1 MFGEIHAGFDRGD
14 VVPYL
19 GPGVLALAG
28 ADCTLPY
35 APDVL
40 VGKLTAAATV
50 PHKIR
55 NNLTAAAQF
64 IENFKH
70 RKSVNAA
77 MTKAFEDPMA
87 ATALHR
93 WLAARPKLPL
103 LVNAWYDDLPQKA
116 LSTRGSWGIVQGV
129 SQAEHF
135 GEWVHYFRPDG
146 SRIEGAP
153 RARDSSGAKAPADA
167 PDETLSWKTLLY
179 QPIGSVAPAR
189 NFIISDSDYVEI
201 LTEID
206 IQTPIPEAV
215 RSIRRG
221 KNFLFL
227 GCRFSTQIE
236 RTFARQ
242 IMKRSSDRH
251 FAVLPEEPTRNEVR
265 FLREQNIVRIDM
277 PLEAFVAKL
286 TGDALGATELASAG
300 EA

>member
-1 MFGEIHAGFDRGD
+1 MLGEIHAAFDRGD

-28 ADCTLPY
+28 KECALPCSPETLV
-35 APDVL
+35 A
-40 VGKLTAAATV
+40 KLTAAAAV

-70 RKSVNAA
+70 RKTVAA
-77 MTKAFEDPMA
+77 IMKKAFDAPTA
-87 ATALHR
+87 PTALHR

-116 LSTRGSWGIVQGV
+116 LSARSAWGMAQGV

-146 SRIEGAP
+146 SRIKGLAHAP
-153 RARDSSGAKAPADA
+153 DGLGAKAPADA
-167 PDETLSWKTLLY
+167 PDETLSWTTLLY
-179 QPIGSVAPAR
+179 QPIGSVAPAA

-221 KNFLFL
+221 KSFLFV
-227 GCRFSTQIE
+227 GCRFSSQLE
-236 RTFARQ
+236 RSFARQ

-251 FAVLPEEPTRNEVR
+251 FAVLPEAPTRNEEK
-265 FLREQNIVRIDM
+265 FLREQNIVRIGMTLDSF
-277 PLEAFVAKL
+277 AAKL
-286 TGDALGATELASAG
+286 IADSVGAMELASTVKA
-300 EA
+300 